1 MVKINIFLVFSIFIS
16 SAITSNLQDLYK
28 ILQDSKQEHGKF
40 VRPQRNKLV
49 SSSTSANVIKSEKK
63 IDADLE
69 NHTIKER
76 ALSMSDLRKLLT
88 SENESNT
95 NKEDVQISP
104 ETWLKKFYR
113 KTIIPRRMK
122 SNKSKGSLTT
132 TAATTT
138 TTIKTESNIDV
149 DNKDYDYVIFVDDL
163 HDFSDSPIDDG
174 LLPLTDFNTIEMY
187 NELFKINKVFP
198 TNEKLIDDGKESKL
212 SANSLTSTTT
222 AASSSSTASTAA
234 TTTTTER
241 SKSVEETPTTLL
253 PEIKDNLVEVETFP
267 NFNTKAEKF
276 LKFKKRKEFRNQ
288 LKHFYNPKKE
298 FPFRIQELKPFEN
311 DFKFDFSRHNPVE
324 DIQNKMVSI
333 LKQNNFKS
341 EKLKIAET
349 IKPSILFQEP
359 ARSLGTFDGFD
370 DYRNTKNLHFT
381 SDHWEKVNFQIP
393 DNVQQD
399 LISRWV
405 KSDQIINDF

>member
-88 SENESNT
+88 SEKESNT

-104 ETWLKKFYR
+104 ETWLNKFYR

-149 DNKDYDYVIFVDDL
+149 DNKDYDYVIFVNDL

-198 TNEKLIDDGKESKL
+198 TNEKLIDDENESKL
-212 SANSLTSTTT
+212 SSNTLTSTTT
-222 AASSSSTASTAA
+222 AASSSTETASTAA
-234 TTTTTER
+234 TTTER
-241 SKSVEETPTTLL
+241 SKSTDETPTTLL
-253 PEIKDNLVEVETFP
+253 AEIKDNLVETFP

-276 LKFKKRKEFRNQ
+276 LKLKKRKEFRNQ

-298 FPFRIQELKPFEN
+298 FPFRIQELKPFDN
-311 DFKFDFSRHNPVE
+311 DFKFDFSRRSPVE